1 MSVSGAL
8 FDLAK
13 LSDVSKNVISLMSA
27 DEVLNGTMQ
36 WAQKYDTDFYELLNS
51 DMEFAKNIL
60 SIDRGTKKPRKDIA
74 KYSEVKDYTR
84 YFYDEIYTP
93 SYTLPENISPKDA
106 ALILEKYMEVYDPSD
121 DKNQWFT
128 RIKDICQPLGYTP
141 NVKEYKKNPSDFKGH
156 VGDVSTV
163 IRIAITSRVN
173 TPDLHAI
180 MSLLGKEKVMS
191 RLELAKNTF
200 EEEF

>member
-1 MSVSGAL
+1 QN
-8 FDLAK
+8 FK
-13 LSDVSKNVISLMSA
+13 
-27 DEVLNGTMQ
+27 
-36 WAQKYDTDFYELLNS
+36 
-51 DMEFAKNIL
+51 
-60 SIDRGTKKPRKDIA
+60 
-74 KYSEVKDYTR
+74 
-84 YFYDEIYTP
+84 
-93 SYTLPENISPKDA
+93 EN
-106 ALILEKYMEVYDPSD
+106 
-121 DKNQWFT
+121 N
-128 RIKDICQPLGYTP
+128 
-141 NVKEYKKNPSDFKGH
+141 KNPSDFKGH